1 MKKKATRRS
10 RPTRRPLDAEQLQAV
25 AELFGVLSEPS
36 RLRILQALHS
46 GESSVGELVHLCGI
60 KQANM
65 SRQLGILAAAG
76 IITRR
81 QDGNRV
87 LYRIDMPLVPK
98 LCDLVC
104 VSVAKK
110 ASERAKA
117 LGK

>member
-1 MKKKATRRS
+1 MKKNATRRS
-10 RPTRRPLDAEQLQAV
+10 RSGTRPLDAEQLQAV

-46 GESSVGELVHLCGI
+46 GESSVGELVRRCGI

-65 SRQLGILAAAG
+65 SRQLGVLAAAG
-76 IITRR
+76 VIARR